1 MSHFVKGSYLKKKKM
16 ENFTFILE
24 TKNIKIN

>member
-1 MSHFVKGSYLKKKKM
+1 MSHFVKGSYLKKKM